1 LKEIAIHPENF
12 KTPYQLALHLGQKI
26 FISFEQENEVLLDQ
40 LDKMENEVFLKNV
53 SNSAQIKRFIVSKEK

>member
-1 LKEIAIHPENF
+1 
-12 KTPYQLALHLGQKI
+12 LGQKI

-53 SNSAQIKRFIVSKEK
+53 SNSAQLKDLSFQKKSRTQSESAESFIRLGEFF